1 MRSAGGADWSPWPPW
16 WGRPWSR
23 TWACRLRRAVG
34 RSVGPPDLRAGVR
47 DRGARAP
54 AASSGCHP
62 DHRAGRWSG
71 LAGLHTTDVLARRC
85 ARLAGR
91 TGRPGRPGG
100 GDRGPAPGPAG
111 CAEPSAVRSALPS
124 YEPAVAPVVREH
136 PQHRRAAILTIGL
149 VGGLA
154 SPVFTPLTSWLA
166 DALGWRGGLVALAA
180 LVGATVVPHLGLPA
194 APSRR
199 PFGRPS

>member
-1 MRSAGGADWSPWPPW
+1 
-16 WGRPWSR
+16 
-23 TWACRLRRAVG
+23 
-34 RSVGPPDLRAGVR
+34 
-47 DRGARAP
+47 
-54 AASSGCHP
+54 
-62 DHRAGRWSG
+62 
-71 LAGLHTTDVLARRC
+71 
-85 ARLAGR
+85 
-91 TGRPGRPGG
+91 
-100 GDRGPAPGPAG
+100 
-111 CAEPSAVRSALPS
+111 
-124 YEPAVAPVVREH
+124 EPAFATVVREH

-199 PFGRPS
+199 PFGRPSRATSRRSRPWCASTRSIVGLPS